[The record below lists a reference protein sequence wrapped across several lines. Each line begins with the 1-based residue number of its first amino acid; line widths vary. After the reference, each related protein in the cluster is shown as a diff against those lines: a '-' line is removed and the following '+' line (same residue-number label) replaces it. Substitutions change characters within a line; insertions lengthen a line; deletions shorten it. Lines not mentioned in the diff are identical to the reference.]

1 MSERCVYADGGVAL
15 DLCARRKDAA
25 CLHAGLH
32 GWRGSAA
39 HSPNICGY
47 IPRLMYASTMDTL
60 GAGRFPRRDPAN
72 LCAARLYVCA
82 Y

>member
-1 MSERCVYADGGVAL
+1 MRTAVWRSLARSL
-15 DLCARRKDAA
+15 LCARRKDAA
-25 CLHAGLH
+25 CTLGCMAGE
-32 GWRGSAA
+32 GV
-39 HSPNICGY
+39 PPIVPIY
-47 IPRLMYASTMDTL
+47 VDIYRLMYACTMDTL